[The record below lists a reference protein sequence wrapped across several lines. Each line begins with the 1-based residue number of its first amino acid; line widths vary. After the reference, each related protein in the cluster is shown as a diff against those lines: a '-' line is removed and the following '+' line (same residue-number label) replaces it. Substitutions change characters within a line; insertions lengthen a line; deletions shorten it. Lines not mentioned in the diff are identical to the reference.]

1 MKILTNSIK
10 ILALLPL
17 LALGVACAEIK
28 NSDSTPIA
36 QASPE
41 LERETPPGPPAEP
54 NITIPLER
62 QSGTCPETVGVYS
75 FLLPYE
81 GGADHLVVAE
91 TQPFANQTKLAVEE
105 DKFVEYQSNLSD
117 RYLDC
122 IAQAQSESPNV
133 YNFEFREGKLYFRV
147 NLRDL
152 QAPYQE
158 ILFADTVTDRPY
170 VRWAIAD

>member
-1 MKILTNSIK
+1 MKLLTNLSK
-10 ILALLPL
+10 IMGLLPL
-17 LALGVACAEIK
+17 LALGVGCTEIK
-28 NSDSTPIA
+28 NWDSTAIA
-36 QASPE
+36 QISP
-41 LERETPPGPPAEP
+41 RPPAEP
-54 NITIPLER
+54 NLTISVER
-62 QSGTCPETVGVYS
+62 ESGICPETVGVFS

-91 TQPFANQTKLAVEE
+91 TQPFANQTKLVVEE

-122 IAQAQSESPNV
+122 IAQAQSEAPNV

-152 QAPYQE
+152 QAPYQK
-158 ILFADTVTDRPY
+158 IIFADTVTDRPY
-170 VRWAIAD
+170 VRWAIED